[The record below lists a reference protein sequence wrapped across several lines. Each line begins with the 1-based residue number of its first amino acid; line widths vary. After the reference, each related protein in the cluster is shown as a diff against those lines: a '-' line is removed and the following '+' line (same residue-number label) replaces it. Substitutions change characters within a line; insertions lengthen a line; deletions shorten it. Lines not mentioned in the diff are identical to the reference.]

1 MIDVTAIGEL
11 LIDFAC
17 KSTDEAGYPTLIAS
31 PGGAPG
37 NLLAALNRYGCST
50 AFLAKVGDDAFGHL
64 LVATLE
70 EAGIATDGILVD
82 PTVFTTLAFVTFD
95 ETGDRHFSFARK
107 PGADTCLR
115 FEELDLSLIDRCRD
129 FHFGT
134 LSLSNDPAKTAT
146 EKAVAYAKARGK
158 YISFDPNLR
167 KPLWQDMDAAR
178 EAILWG
184 LHQADIV
191 KISDEETEFLW
202 GCSAEE
208 AAEKLHR
215 EFGVTLAFI
224 TLGPKGCYYSGNG
237 FTGRVHTP
245 SGIHPIDTTGAG
257 DVFGGSVLSR
267 ILLLNK
273 PISEMCGEEL
283 RSATAFA
290 CCAASLST
298 QNLGGISGVRPL
310 HEVEETLAEL
320 EG

>member
-11 LIDFAC
+11 LIDFTY
-17 KSTDEAGYPTLIAS
+17 KSKDAAGYPTIAAN

-37 NLLAALNRYGCST
+37 NLLAALSQYGCST
-50 AFLAKVGDDAFGHL
+50 ALLAKVGEDAFGQL
-64 LVATLE
+64 LVGTME
-70 EAGIATDGILVD
+70 KAGISTVGILVD
-82 PTVFTTLAFVTFD
+82 TSVYTTLAFVTLD

-107 PGADTCLR
+107 PGADTCLS
-115 FEELDLSLIDRCRD
+115 FEDLNLSLIDKCRD

-134 LSLSNDPAKTAT
+134 LSLTTDPVKTAT
-146 EKAVAYAKARGK
+146 EKSVAYAKKKGK

-167 KPLWQDMDAAR
+167 KPLWTDMNAAR

-202 GCSAEE
+202 GCSPEE
-208 AAEKLHR
+208 AAEKLHKG
-215 EFGVTLAFI
+215 FGVTLVFI

-237 FTGRVHTP
+237 FSGRVSAP

-257 DVFGGSVLSR
+257 DIFGGSVLSR

-273 PISEMCGEEL
+273 PIHQITNAEL
-283 RSATAFA
+283 HHATAFA

-298 QNLGGISGVRPL
+298 QNMGGISGVCPL
-310 HEVEETLAEL
+310 NEVEAKLAEL
-320 EG
+320 ER